1 MNGILLL
8 LPVFLPL
15 VLGLLSYFLPIR
27 SEGQRRLVYSVLI
40 LGTTALAW
48 LAILLCDD
56 GTFTLLHFSTRLTI
70 AFRMDG
76 AARLFAGLSAT
87 LWPFTMLYGFDY
99 MRHEKHLHMFWTFF
113 TASFGVTL
121 GIAFS
126 ANMMTMY
133 LFYELLTLATLP
145 LVMQPMTKAAKKAG
159 IKYLVYSISGAAL
172 AFIGLVF
179 LAIHDAVDFT
189 LGGHLAGYDGD
200 MPMLLAVFALSFVGF
215 GVKAAIWPLHGWLPS
230 AAVAP
235 TPVTALLHAVAVVK
249 AGAFACIRL
258 IYYSFGPDILSGTW
272 AQQLAL
278 LLPIITILG
287 MQFASLLGG
296 SVITEQVFAWPG
308 VGRLVIQSITT
319 SDFAVVECIVF
330 LMAVIF
336 VVINFIVD
344 VLYCVINPRVRLQ

>member
-27 SEGQRRLVYSVLI
+27 SESCRRLVYSLLI

-48 LAILLCDD
+48 AAILLCDD
-56 GTFTLLHFSTRLTI
+56 GAFTLLHFSHRLTI

-99 MRHEKHLHMFWTFF
+99 MRHEKHLHMFWAFF

-159 IKYLVYSISGAAL
+159 IKYLVYSIWQAMTEICPCCWRCLPCPLWASGSRPPS
-172 AFIGLVF
+172 GRC
-179 LAIHDAVDFT
+179 T
-189 LGGHLAGYDGD
+189 AGS
-200 MPMLLAVFALSFVGF
+200 PRRR
-215 GVKAAIWPLHGWLPS
+215 WPPPPS
-230 AAVAP
+230 RP
-235 TPVTALLHAVAVVK
+235 CCT
-249 AGAFACIRL
+249 R
-258 IYYSFGPDILSGTW
+258 
-272 AQQLAL
+272 
-278 LLPIITILG
+278 
-287 MQFASLLGG
+287 
-296 SVITEQVFAWPG
+296 WPW
-308 VGRLVIQSITT
+308 
-319 SDFAVVECIVF
+319 
-330 LMAVIF
+330 
-336 VVINFIVD
+336 
-344 VLYCVINPRVRLQ
+344 